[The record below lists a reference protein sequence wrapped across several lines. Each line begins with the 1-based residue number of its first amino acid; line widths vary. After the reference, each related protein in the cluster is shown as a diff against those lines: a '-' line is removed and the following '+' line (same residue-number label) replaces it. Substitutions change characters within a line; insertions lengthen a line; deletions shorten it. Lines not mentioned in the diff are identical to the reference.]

1 MAMRGRALAAFRS
14 VMRAREELFK
24 GDAEMLDI
32 SRTKALAEFRANR
45 DLTDEDDIE
54 HAIKTAED
62 VVIVLRHNVVQAKL
76 DTETGRYR
84 TRIHDKIL

>member
-1 MAMRGRALAAFRS
+1 MPSPVLTHPPLYGTTPWC
-14 VMRAREELFK
+14 RAREELFK

-54 HAIKTAED
+54 HAIK
-62 VVIVLRHNVVQAKL
+62 VGIQCPCM
-76 DTETGRYR
+76 
-84 TRIHDKIL
+84 